1 MNRAV
6 TENAILQPRRRV
18 SPPARDLILKAASE
32 AFVTHGYAGASID
45 QIAAQAGVSKPTI
58 YSHFGGK
65 EQLFIAIMS
74 SICDNFET
82 PFLDPI
88 AHSEELSTILIKIAD
103 NYTRSILQPGVIAMH
118 RLFVA
123 EAERFPALSRRYYEV
138 GPQRAFQTLARFL
151 EARVE
156 RGEIS
161 RRDPMF
167 LAQAFAAM
175 VIVPMR
181 TRCLFAVETTL
192 DWDALDRRNREAVSL
207 FLTGCG
213 TSNRG

>member
-1 MNRAV
+1 MNRSV
-6 TENAILQPRRRV
+6 TDIDVLPPRRRMT
-18 SPPARDLILKAASE
+18 PPARDLILKAASE
-32 AFVTHGYAGASID
+32 TFVAHGYAGASID
-45 QIAAQAGVSKPTI
+45 KIAAQAGVSKPTI
-58 YSHFGGK
+58 YSHFEGK

-74 SICDNFET
+74 SICDNFEV
-82 PFLDPI
+82 PFLDPN
-88 AHSEELSTILIKIAD
+88 AHSEELSAMLIKIAD
-103 NYTRSILQPGVIAMH
+103 NYTRSILQPGVIATH

-151 EARVE
+151 EARME

-161 RRDPMF
+161 QRDPMF

-181 TRCLFAVETTL
+181 TRCLFAVATTIN
-192 DWDALDRRNREAVSL
+192 WDELDRRNREAVSL
-207 FLTGCG
+207 FLTGCS
-213 TSNRG
+213 T